1 MVLYAFT
8 ILVSAFLLFQ
18 VQPVIAKIILPWFG
32 GSAAVWTT
40 CLLFFQ
46 MVLLLGYLYAH
57 AVVRY
62 LKPRMQML
70 VHGGMLLVSA
80 LALPVYPNVAW
91 KPTGTEDP
99 TLAILRLL
107 AVTVGLPYFLLS
119 TTGPLLQAWYARRF
133 KGSIPYR
140 LYALSNAGSMFA
152 LLSYPF
158 LFEPN
163 FTTHQQAW
171 MWSVGYGAFAVL
183 CGFTAFR
190 SGNAPVAED
199 TAAAEKV
206 ERPGVRQYAMW
217 LALPACASILLLAIT
232 SHLQQNV
239 AAIPFLWMLPLSIY
253 LLTFIL
259 CFEGSGWY
267 RRNPYLQLLA
277 VALAS
282 MALADT
288 VDSTGAVPIRILV
301 PLFSMGLYTCCM
313 VCHGELARLKP
324 HPQYLTHFYLMIS
337 AGGAVGGLLVGW
349 VAPHIF
355 NALYELQIG
364 MALCALLTLM
374 VLKLHGESDGP
385 RRRITSG
392 AMGGMLVAFILALIS
407 GLLEFYHVFQSKG
420 SESILSKL
428 PPWSLP
434 LTFLALCLIQLVPYT
449 PMDWFPKLL
458 DAGRLLSGA
467 ALLILAGCLAYAK
480 RGPLESA
487 GEKLVGLVAK
497 NWHPDNFLNYL
508 LLTVLVLCAVLV
520 LLLLHEGRL
529 WGRFPAFTAELLV
542 LALVGYLAYQV
553 RSLTGGYRLTVRN
566 FYGALRVRDSG
577 LPTDF
582 DATRTLTHG
591 TINHGEQFL
600 NPGRRDLPTTY
611 YGPNTGV
618 GVAIQEKQKIGAIR
632 VGVIGLGTGTISAYG
647 RLGDYYRFYEINPLV
662 LRLAHTEFTFIG
674 DCKAKLD
681 VAMGDARLSLERE
694 SGENFDVL
702 AVDAFSSDSIPVH
715 LLTLEA
721 IQLFYRHLKPD
732 GILAVHIS
740 NRYLDLEPVLAG
752 LTAATGKVARVV
764 DTEDDETQDVF
775 GATWVL
781 ITSPATGFDETEVGR
796 SAAIESKR
804 TVRLW
809 TDDYSN
815 LFQILK

>member
-1 MVLYAFT
+1 MLLYALT

-18 VQPVIAKIILPWFG
+18 VQPIIAKIILPWFG

-62 LKPRMQML
+62 LKPRVQIAL
-70 VHGGMLLVSA
+70 HGGLLLVSL
-80 LALPVYPNVAW
+80 LALPIYPKVSW
-91 KPTGTEDP
+91 KPTGTEEP
-99 TLAILRLL
+99 TAAILLLL
-107 AVTVGLPYFLLS
+107 AATVGMPYFLLS
-119 TTGPLLQAWYARRF
+119 TTGPLLQAWYARQF

-158 LFEPN
+158 LVEPN
-163 FTTHQQAW
+163 LTTHQQAW
-171 MWSVGYGAFAVL
+171 TWSAGYGAFLLL
-183 CGFTAFR
+183 CGFTAVR
-190 SGNAPVAED
+190 SNRAPAIED
-199 TAAAEKV
+199 TASAGPV
-206 ERPGVRQYAMW
+206 EHPGVRQYAMW
-217 LALPACASILLLAIT
+217 LALPACASVLLLAIT

-267 RRNPYLQLLA
+267 KRVPYLPLLG
-277 VALAS
+277 VALAV
-282 MALADT
+282 MAFADT
-288 VDSTGAVPIRILV
+288 VDASGNVPIKVLV
-301 PLFSMGLYTCCM
+301 PLFAMGLFTCCM

-324 HPQYLTHFYLMIS
+324 HPHYLTHFYLMIS
-337 AGGAVGGLLVGW
+337 AGGAIGGLLVAW
-349 VAPHIF
+349 VAPHVF

-364 MALCALLTLM
+364 LAACALLTLL
-374 VLKLHGESDGP
+374 VLAQTRDPEEPRMPLTPGP
-385 RRRITSG
+385 LIAIGVTLLLAGIAWTVQTKRHDSLPEVLRDKPLG
-392 AMGGMLVAFILALIS
+392 LALVVLAFVQ
-407 GLLEFYHVFQSKG
+407 LL
-420 SESILSKL
+420 
-428 PPWSLP
+428 
-434 LTFLALCLIQLVPYT
+434 PYT
-449 PMDWFPKLL
+449 PMNWFSRLL
-458 DAGRLLSGA
+458 DSARLLFGA
-467 ALLILAGCLAYAK
+467 VLLTGAGLLAYAR
-480 RGPLESA
+480 RGDLELQAS
-487 GEKLVGLVAK
+487 KLCAQVVK
-497 NWHPDNFLNYL
+497 NWAEPDNFLTY
-508 LLTVLVLCAVLV
+508 VLIVVLAIVAAVVLCA
-520 LLLLHEGRL
+520 LHAPHLRGR
-529 WGRFPAFTAELLV
+529 WAAMTAELIALS
-542 LALVGYLAYQV
+542 LVGFLAFQV
-553 RSLTGGYRLTVRN
+553 RSLTGGYRVSVRN

-577 LPTDF
+577 LPADF

-600 NPGRRDLPTTY
+600 NPARRDKPTTY

-618 GVAIQEKQKIGAIR
+618 GVAIQEKEKQGAVR

-647 RLGDYYRFYEINPLV
+647 RLGDYFRFYEINPLV
-662 LRLAHTEFTFIG
+662 LRLAHTEFTFVP

-694 SGENFDVL
+694 LQRGQSENFDVL

-715 LLTLEA
+715 LLTREA
-721 IQLFYRHLKPD
+721 MDVFYHHLKPD

-752 LTAATGKVARVV
+752 LSTATGKVARVV
-764 DTEDDETQDVF
+764 DTEDDATEDVF

-781 ITSPATGFDETEVGR
+781 VTSPASGFDETEIEH
-796 SAAIESKR
+796 STAIESKR